1 MTQTSPLPPALP
13 GGYLPPPP
21 LPPPPQNNG
30 MAIASLV
37 LGIISLACCVCPI
50 AIPGVIFGHVALG
63 QIRRSGGMQVGQ
75 GPAVAGLVTGYI
87 AIGVTLIFLV
97 LYFLMFIGM
106 IASAG
111 HN

>member
-37 LGIISLACCVCPI
+37 LGIISLACCQCLT
-50 AIPGVIFGHVALG
+50 AIPGVIFGHIALG
-63 QIRRSGGMQVGQ
+63 QIRRSGGTQ
-75 GPAVAGLVTGYI
+75 GGSGLAVAGLVTGYI
-87 AIGVTLIFLV
+87 AIGGTLLFFVFYI
-97 LYFLMFIGM
+97 LMFAVTAVM
-106 IASAG
+106 
-111 HN
+111 NC